1 MVECI
6 KEHWVQY
13 LIGATVAAL
22 LGLGLSAFLGEKWST
37 PDSVRAQRA
46 ESELSSSLGDELDD
60 LDVQGDADMN
70 SSGGIEAG
78 EAVE

>member
-1 MVECI
+1 MVEYI

-78 EAVE
+78 EAVK